1 MCVSLDGNCSSA
13 MSASEKERI
22 FQTELIKS
30 GVPRLHAERAAKIL
44 ASNEYHNKLSEE
56 DRQLVDA
63 SCQRWF
69 KYRQLINQ
77 ISQILDGKAT
87 VD

>member
-30 GVPRLHAERAAKIL
+30 GVPRLHAVRAAKIL
-44 ASNEYHNKLSEE
+44 ASHEYHNKLSDE
-56 DRQLVDA
+56 DRQIVDA

-69 KYRQLINQ
+69 KYRQLMNR
-77 ISQILDGKAT
+77 ISQIIDEQAHS
-87 VD
+87 D